1 MLELKPL
8 SYFIAAYEERSIT
21 SAASRCFI
29 TQPSITHAIKSLE
42 NKLSSTLFLR
52 SRQGLT
58 PTEQGHEL
66 YKKVKVLLQQSLQI
80 EQSFIDAKVQVV
92 KLYLQHDLRLSRY
105 NLLFNLLREQQG
117 SIQFTLVDNI
127 EQADI
132 AILDVER
139 VPSHYNYQML
149 EQENYFLVVPTNH
162 QLAGHISVNI
172 SDLDKLNIIQ
182 RPYCTQRKVFERLLR
197 NHQIEINIVAK
208 AHHDQQLLDMVGV
221 GFGVGIIPNLQNKSN
236 NSIIY
241 IPISLEQEINRSIV
255 FAYRINQ
262 PIINQLIS
270 SLNFDFIRSKFKS

>member
-42 NKLSSTLFLR
+42 NKLNSTLFLR

-58 PTEQGHEL
+58 PTEQGHKL

-80 EQSFIDAKVQVV
+80 EQSFIDVTVQVI
-92 KLYLQHDLRLSRY
+92 KLYLQHDLRLTRY
-105 NLLFNLLREQQG
+105 NLIFQLLREQQG
-117 SIQFTLVDNI
+117 AIEFTLVDNI

-132 AILDVER
+132 AIMDIER
-139 VPSHYNYQML
+139 VPSHYNYQIL
-149 EQENYFLVVPTNH
+149 EQEDYYLVVPTDH

-172 SDLDKLNIIQ
+172 SDFDKLNIIQ
-182 RPYCTQRKVFERLLR
+182 RPYCTQRKAFERLLKKS
-197 NHQIEINIVAK
+197 HIEINIIAS
-208 AHHDQQLLDMVGV
+208 AHHDQQLLDMVKV
-221 GFGVGIIPNLQNKSN
+221 GFGVGIIPNLHHEKD
-236 NSIIY
+236 NSILH
-241 IPISLEQEINRSIV
+241 IPIILEQAINRSIV

-262 PIINQLIS
+262 PIIKQLIS
-270 SLNFDFIRSKFKS
+270 SLNFDFIRSKL

>member
-29 TQPSITHAIKSLE
+29 TQPSITHAIKNLE
-42 NKLSSTLFLR
+42 SKLGSTLFLR

-80 EQSFIDAKVQVV
+80 EQSFIDTKVQVI

-132 AILDVER
+132 AILDIER

-149 EQENYFLVVPTNH
+149 EQEGYYLVVPANH

-182 RPYCTQRKVFERLLR
+182 RPYCTKRKVFERLLK
-197 NHQIEINIVAK
+197 NHQVEINIIAK
-208 AHHDQQLLDMVGV
+208 AHHDQQLLDMVEV
-221 GFGVGIIPNLQNKSN
+221 GFGVGIIPNLQNESN
-236 NSIIY
+236 NSIMY
-241 IPISLEQEINRSIV
+241 IPISLEQEINRVIV

-270 SLNFDFIRSKFKS
+270 SLNFDFIRSKF